1 MNVSAIGAGLVTI
14 LVLTAISAF
23 FSSSE
28 LAVFSIGRHR
38 IDSLVAAETPGSAA
52 LARLRD
58 DPHRFL
64 VTVLVSNNVA
74 NIAAAAVATAVL
86 VQVLPPSQAATG
98 ATVFT
103 SVFVIIFGEIAP
115 KSYAVT
121 NAERHAL
128 RVSGIVVLVQRVL
141 WPVLVVFEAAVGVV
155 NRITG
160 GEAGFET
167 YLSREEI
174 ETIVLSGEETGV
186 LESDETAIIRRV
198 LDLDATAVT
207 AVMVP
212 RTDVVSLP
220 VSATLAEAID
230 TGTRE
235 GITRLPVYGENR
247 DDVRGVL
254 DVRDAMTRSEPAD
267 TRLDELGDLLADPT
281 FVPETKPLDEL
292 LSEMQADGVRLVLVV
307 DEHGAVVGLATM
319 EDVIEEIVGEIVG
332 HGEVDPI
339 RIVDDGVAVVRGRA
353 TVTYLNETL
362 GTDLPTTEA
371 FETVAGLVHHHLGR
385 VAAEGDRVELAGVTL
400 EVLSATATR
409 IDRVRVTTHHTESTR
424 ATDHGDSGND
434 STVS

>member
-1 MNVSAIGAGLVTI
+1 MNVSAIGAGALAI
-14 LVLTAISAF
+14 LALTAISAF

-28 LAVFSIGRHR
+28 LAVFSVGRHR
-38 IDSLVAAETPGSAA
+38 VDSLVATGVPGSAA

-86 VQVLPPSQAATG
+86 VQIVPPSQAATG

-128 RVSGIVVLVQRVL
+128 RVSRIVVVVQRVL
-141 WPVLVVFEAAVGVV
+141 WPVIVLFEAAVNVV
-155 NRITG
+155 NRVTG
-160 GEAGFET
+160 GDAGFET

-174 ETIVLSGEETGV
+174 ETIVLSGEEAGV
-186 LESDETAIIRRV
+186 LESDESAMIRRV
-198 LDLDATAVT
+198 LDLEGTAVR

-220 VSATLAEAID
+220 VTATLAEAIE
-230 TGTRE
+230 TGARE
-235 GITRLPVYGENR
+235 GITRLPMYRENR
-247 DDVRGVL
+247 DDVVGVL
-254 DVRDAMTRSEPAD
+254 DVRDALTRSEPSDARIGD
-267 TRLDELGDLLADPT
+267 LEDLLAEPT

-292 LSEMQADGVRLVLVV
+292 LGEMQLEGARMVLVV
-307 DEHGAVVGLATM
+307 DEYGAVTGLATM
-319 EDVIEEIVGEIVG
+319 EDVIEEVVGEIVG
-332 HGEVDPI
+332 RGEVDPV
-339 RIVDDGVAVVRGRA
+339 RVLEEGVAVVHGRT
-353 TVTYLNETL
+353 TVAYLNETL
-362 GTDLPTTEA
+362 DTALPTTET

-385 VAAEGDRVELAGVTL
+385 VAAEGDRVELGGVTL

-409 IDRVRVTTHHTESTR
+409 IDRVRVTVH
-424 ATDHGDSGND
+424 DDSGND